1 MDRLFTKA
9 KELGIYWAAMSGGEP
24 FVYPCLFELAG
35 KHNDMAFMVYTN
47 GTLIDEEAA
56 GKIVEVGNLSP
67 TISLEGRRE
76 RTDVRRGAGTFDKVI
91 GAMDL
96 FKERGVIF
104 GVSITIT
111 RDNVMEV
118 TIDDFI
124 DFLVDKGVTYGWFFH
139 YIPIGRNPDPELMVT
154 PEQRAYLA
162 VAGDLV
168 DTVVMVPPR
177 ASPAN
182 YAPSPRELEQLSKA
196 DLYFSIG
203 IPAEEANILPKLPT
217 INQHIKVVDLAAE
230 VSKVCPLLYYSP
242 GNPDPHIWLSP
253 KRAKVIVN
261 VIARE
266 LSSIDPENK
275 DIYQANARIYGE
287 KLDQLDQ
294 KIKAAL
300 QGLPNR
306 TFIVFHPAFGYFAA
320 DYGLEMISIEK
331 EGKKATAENLQQ
343 IIDLARAQN
352 IRVIFYQASI
362 TSKQAETIAEEIG
375 GYAEQVDPLAPDYI
389 ENLEKIAAAL
399 AAALK

>member
-1 MDRLFTKA
+1 MKTLCRRQPVVFL
-9 KELGIYWAAMSGGEP
+9 
-24 FVYPCLFELAG
+24 LA
-35 KHNDMAFMVYTN
+35 FLLV
-47 GTLIDEEAA
+47 LSISI
-56 GKIVEVGNLSP
+56 IVTGCSENLSSKA
-67 TISLEGRRE
+67 TSGS
-76 RTDVRRGAGTFDKVI
+76 GQDKKPL
-91 GAMDL
+91 AA
-96 FKERGVIF
+96 
-104 GVSITIT
+104 VSI
-111 RDNVMEV
+111 
-118 TIDDFI
+118 
-124 DFLVDKGVTYGWFFH
+124 
-139 YIPIGRNPDPELMVT
+139 IPQNTFVK
-154 PEQRAYLA
+154 A

-168 DTVVMVPPR
+168 DTVVMVPPG

-203 IPAEEANILPKLPT
+203 IPAEEANILPKLPD
-217 INQHIKVVDLAAE
+217 INKHIKVVDLAAE
-230 VSKVCPLLYYSP
+230 VGEVYPLRYYSP

-253 KRAKVIVN
+253 KRVKVIVN

-294 KIKAAL
+294 KIRTAL
-300 QGLPNR
+300 QELPNK
-306 TFIVFHPAFGYFAA
+306 TFIIFHPALGYFAE

-331 EGKKATAENLQQ
+331 EGKKATAENIQQ

-375 GYAEQVDPLAPDYI
+375 GYTEQVDPLAPDYI